1 MIGPCVKRL
10 FISINGVWSPYSLF
24 RAAMI
29 YQKPERIVSLA
40 QKVLL
45 SLWTHVYVAA
55 SRSTSEESLRK
66 STHRECGD
74 DVLPL
79 WSSKQKLQP
88 YFTGVNQ
95 DESNVK
101 PRNQAVGSSR
111 MQGSN
116 RQRFRLRMRSPSK
129 AKSNTGS
136 SAASSMLSNHI
147 CSLIGVFRYKPFCY
161 FSRSVSTPVQSGET
175 PFTM

>member
-1 MIGPCVKRL
+1 MEPILLIQSSHDLSKTRTNSIACPKGIVIVVDARL
-10 FISINGVWSPYSLF
+10 RRSL
-24 RAAMI
+24 
-29 YQKPERIVSLA
+29 PE
-40 QKVLL
+40 
-45 SLWTHVYVAA
+45 
-55 SRSTSEESLRK
+55 STSEESLRK

-111 MQGSN
+111 MRGSN